1 MLTFIIEAWQK
12 MKRCAEQ
19 IYQISRRKLRKRIK
33 AMLKRKDLRKMQIT
47 RLNLHVDFMPLAI
60 NMWDLSCSLSI
71 EVGLSF
77 KKLFIGCQLISYKL
91 C

>member
-1 MLTFIIEAWQK
+1 
-12 MKRCAEQ
+12 
-19 IYQISRRKLRKRIK
+19 
-33 AMLKRKDLRKMQIT
+33 
-47 RLNLHVDFMPLAI
+47 MPSAI
-60 NMWDLSCSLSI
+60 NMCDLSCSLSI

>member
-1 MLTFIIEAWQK
+1 MEAGQK
-12 MKRCAEQ
+12 VKRCAEQ
-19 IYQISRRKLRKRIK
+19 IYQISRRKLQKRIT
-33 AMLKRKDLRKMQIT
+33 AMLKRKDLRKMRIT
-47 RLNLHVDFMPLAI
+47 RLNLHVDSMPSAI
-60 NMWDLSCSLSI
+60 NMCDLSCSLSI